1 MKKFILLILLG
12 FTFLSCEKLF
22 ISPNPPNT
30 PTENFDLLW
39 KTVRD
44 KYCYFELK
52 GINWKSIYDKYRPK
66 VNDQLSQDAFF
77 TIVSQMMN
85 ELHDGHVNLQIPNTR
100 YSYTYYSS
108 LGLLRGY
115 AHNFNDSILT
125 NQYLKFGY
133 GQKVRSSILNENIGY
148 IYYGSFSTTLDDDG
162 WNSII
167 NRMVITKG
175 LIIDIRDNNG
185 GSVENIKRLMQHFVS
200 QKTLIGY
207 TRSKNSATLNDFK
220 DYTPVYVEPSGS
232 FYGKKIVVLT
242 NRRVFSAANMF
253 ASAMSEQSQVT
264 LVGDLTGGGGAGP
277 IGGELPNGWLYRFSA
292 VAFSNTQKEDIENGI
307 KPDYRVNITTKDE
320 TAKIDTILEK
330 AIALLN

>member
-1 MKKFILLILLG
+1 
-12 FTFLSCEKLF
+12 
-22 ISPNPPNT
+22 
-30 PTENFDLLW
+30 
-39 KTVRD
+39 
-44 KYCYFELK
+44 
-52 GINWKSIYDKYRPK
+52 
-66 VNDQLSQDAFF
+66 
-77 TIVSQMMN
+77 MMN

-167 NRMVITKG
+167 NKMVITKG

-200 QKTLIGY
+200 QKPL
-207 TRSKNSATLNDFK
+207 SD
-220 DYTPVYVEPSGS
+220 
-232 FYGKKIVVLT
+232 
-242 NRRVFSAANMF
+242 
-253 ASAMSEQSQVT
+253 
-264 LVGDLTGGGGAGP
+264 
-277 IGGELPNGWLYRFSA
+277 
-292 VAFSNTQKEDIENGI
+292 TQE
-307 KPDYRVNITTKDE
+307 
-320 TAKIDTILEK
+320 AKIAQLLTILKIIRLSMWNLVVHSMEK
-330 AIALLN
+330 KS